1 MLDTIKQIEADIIN
15 DLRELEDQMSQYT
28 FIVTCG
34 LESLPDYPEQFKDDA
49 HLIHEC
55 QVNTWVH
62 TDWVDGRLKIQ
73 AVSESLVI
81 NGALSFLI
89 EIYDGRGV
97 DEIEAFH
104 CTLLQE
110 PCFRMHFTHDQLKGL
125 ESIISKQNLC
135 QSLSN

>member
-1 MLDTIKQIEADIIN
+1 MPGTMKEIETDIIN

-34 LESLPDYPEQFKDDA
+34 LESLPDCPEQYKDDV

-62 TDWVDGRLKIQ
+62 IDWTDDRLRIQ

-81 NGALSFLI
+81 NGALSFII
-89 EIYDGRGV
+89 EIYDGRSIN
-97 DEIEAFH
+97 EIKEFK

-110 PCFRMHFTHDQLKGL
+110 PCFSVHFTHDQLKGL
-125 ESIISKQNLC
+125 KSIISEDNLC
-135 QSLSN
+135 RNWQG

>member
-1 MLDTIKQIEADIIN
+1 MPDTMKQIETDIIN

-34 LESLPDYPEQFKDDA
+34 LESLPDYPEQYKDDA

-62 TDWVDGRLKIQ
+62 PDWSEGRLKIQ

-81 NGALSFLI
+81 NGALSFII
-89 EIYDGRGV
+89 EIYDGRSI
-97 DEIEAFH
+97 DEIKAFH

-110 PCFRMHFTHDQLKGL
+110 PCFRRHFTYDQLKGL
-125 ESIISKQNLC
+125 GRIIMVQNI
-135 QSLSN
+135 